1 MVEHCL
7 GMTVIVVRFYVG
19 APKEYAK
26 IAHQV
31 EHQFEA
37 LGVVGSSP
45 TLGTKSRMRTANS
58 KIQLLI
64 EK

>member
-1 MVEHCL
+1 MKVLEWDRSPL
-7 GMTVIVVRFYVG
+7 VT
-19 APKEYAK
+19 PNAK

-45 TLGTKSRMRTANS
+45 TLGTKICERGGMVYTADLKS
-58 KIQLLI
+58 AA
-64 EK
+64 

>member
-1 MVEHCL
+1 MDCDSAYL
-7 GMTVIVVRFYVG
+7 GSIPSSH
-19 APKEYAK
+19 PKEYYAK

-45 TLGTKSRMRTANS
+45 TLGTKD
-58 KIQLLI
+58 IPD
-64 EK
+64 

>member
-1 MVEHCL
+1 MDCDSAYL
-7 GMTVIVVRFYVG
+7 GSIPSSH
-19 APKEYAK
+19 PKEYYAK

-45 TLGTKSRMRTANS
+45 TLGTKLFPISSEVEQSLDKR
-58 KIQLLI
+58 
-64 EK
+64 